1 MRKNNLV
8 KNLLAAMTLLFAS
21 STMISCQGL
30 VDAVIGSED
39 NPVTPVVTPIVE
51 NTGATAEEVTALLEE
66 ALSVKA
72 VQEAIASGD
81 PIKITVAGGSSTTAS
96 NSVIEI
102 PMTTSTG
109 NKVAIELTFT
119 DAITTSTSN
128 PLEFVANEGADA
140 ASGESENELV
150 ITMPDAT
157 GLVVN
162 IELPNTTV
170 TLASTGKTV
179 YKTLTAKTAQETLI
193 VDEDVELQEAII
205 KGGSVEIKK
214 GGKVGTLKI
223 NNTKDVNTITMDGN
237 AKTSSENLIDKL
249 VIAEDALPPVAS
261 IGSTSN
267 TMEFLTVSGNF
278 A

>member
-39 NPVTPVVTPIVE
+39 NPVTPVVTTIVE

-170 TLASTGKTV
+170 DCG
-179 YKTLTAKTAQETLI
+179 
-193 VDEDVELQEAII
+193 
-205 KGGSVEIKK
+205 
-214 GGKVGTLKI
+214 
-223 NNTKDVNTITMDGN
+223 
-237 AKTSSENLIDKL
+237 
-249 VIAEDALPPVAS
+249 
-261 IGSTSN
+261 
-267 TMEFLTVSGNF
+267 
-278 A
+278 